1 MIDLEMD
8 CDSLLKN
15 YDCIVNQPLAYDS
28 LVTTLGV
35 LYRGLCSGLT
45 VKDTTQVIF
54 YPLQYDA

>member
-1 MIDLEMD
+1 MD